1 MGETAAHAPAGW
13 YSDPEVPGQLRW
25 WDGGRWAP
33 SLTTPVAAPP
43 SQLFTNFPSSSPPA
57 QGTSV
62 GAAESPVPSGG
73 VPFGGVPSG
82 GGQRG
87 GPPEGANWAGA
98 LPGYQAGAL
107 PTGTAPLVTTPP
119 GAFSSGFEGAWNPA
133 EASRRRRGR
142 LVAVLATAGVLI
154 LASAGAAFALTRDP
168 SLAAARSVADT
179 TTTDLAAK
187 NYAGYCS
194 AAIPAQ
200 RSACLSQFSGAA
212 ATITNFRVGEVTVEG
227 NEALF
232 VDTGTIC
239 VAGTCHTNADPKAGL
254 DDGKTFA
261 QVYALEISST
271 QVGPPWV
278 SAMMQVGGT
287 WYLTGFTGSSGGPG
301 TGTGNTALTAW
312 AARIQATFVAM
323 TTALRATST
332 DTTTAAVLADCSSMT
347 TDARSLQ
354 AMPAAPVAVVNAPW
368 QTGLADV
375 VVAGTDC
382 VAALPTGN
390 GVQLGQANASASAA
404 EAAFQQFAT
413 ELTQAEGG

>member
-1 MGETAAHAPAGW
+1 MGETAAQAPAGW

-25 WDGGRWAP
+25 WDGVRWAP
-33 SLTTPVAAPP
+33 SLAAPVAASPP
-43 SQLFTNFPSSSPPA
+43 QPFTNFPSSSPPA
-57 QGTSV
+57 HGTIF
-62 GAAESPVPSGG
+62 GAAQSPVPSGG
-73 VPFGGVPSG
+73 SQG
-82 GGQRG
+82 GGS
-87 GPPEGANWAGA
+87 PEGATWSGALPGYQAGA

-107 PTGTAPLVTTPP
+107 PTGTQLVTTPP
-119 GAFSSGFEGAWNPA
+119 GAFPSGFEGAWHPA
-133 EASRRRRGR
+133 QASRRRRGR

-154 LASAGAAFALTRDP
+154 LASAGAVFALTRDP
-168 SLAAARSVADT
+168 TLAAARSVADT
-179 TTTDLAAK
+179 ATTDLAAK
-187 NYAGYCS
+187 DYAGYCS

-232 VDTGTIC
+232 VNTGTIC
-239 VAGTCHTNADPKAGL
+239 VAGTCHTNSDPKAGL

-261 QVYALEISST
+261 QIYALEISST
-271 QVGPPWV
+271 QVGPTWV
-278 SAMMQVGGT
+278 SAMTHVGGT

-301 TGTGNTALTAW
+301 TGAGNAALTAW

-323 TTALRATST
+323 TTALQATST

-347 TDARSLQ
+347 NDARSLQ